1 MLKLVY
7 IAGKFS
13 APTRSGVEDNIMAAV
28 MVGLA
33 VAKLGGMP
41 VIPHANT
48 AHPEFEK
55 VQEYPFWIEGTTEL
69 LRRCDAVMLVDGWA
83 ESNGAR
89 TEAIE
94 AVSRRIPVFQ
104 PGEYEKLGMW
114 LVLRAG
120 AEAVR

>member
-69 LRRCDAVMLVDGWA
+69 LRRCDAVMLVDGWT
-83 ESNGAR
+83 ESKGSRGEVDIAR
-89 TEAIE
+89 QL
-94 AVSRRIPVFQ
+94 RLPVFL
-104 PGEYEKLGMW
+104 PGEYEKLGTW
-114 LVLRAG
+114 LVLRAE
-120 AEAVR
+120 AEAGR